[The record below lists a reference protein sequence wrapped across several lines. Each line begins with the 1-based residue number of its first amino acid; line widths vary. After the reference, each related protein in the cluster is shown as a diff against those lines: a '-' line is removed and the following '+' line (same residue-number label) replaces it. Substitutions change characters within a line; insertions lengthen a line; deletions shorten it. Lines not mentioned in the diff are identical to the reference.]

1 MTRENQSN
9 NLQNNDLD
17 NFAKTGISN
26 SRLDAHTVC
35 ISNPKLSFDAMTIVG
50 NVNTERAK
58 KLYDFLVSEPYVE
71 VWDALQTKF
80 RAKALQGKIYIE
92 YDKIKGTSW

>member
-1 MTRENQSN
+1 MTKENHSN
-9 NLQNNDLD
+9 HLQNHDLD

-26 SRLDAHTVC
+26 SRLNRHKMHTP
-35 ISNPKLSFDAMTIVG
+35 IQKISFDAMTIVG

-80 RAKALQGKIYIE
+80 RA
-92 YDKIKGTSW
+92 